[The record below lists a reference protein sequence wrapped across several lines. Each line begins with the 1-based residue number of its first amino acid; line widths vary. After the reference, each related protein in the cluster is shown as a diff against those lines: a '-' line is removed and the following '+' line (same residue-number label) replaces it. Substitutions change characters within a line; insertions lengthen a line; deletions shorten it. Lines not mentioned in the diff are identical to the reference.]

1 MPAAPQK
8 GCRRFHTELAMNTVK
23 EIASKLKLSEAAI
36 YRYVA
41 AGRLECH
48 RFGNAI
54 RVSDEQLNDFL
65 DRQKINSSES
75 QLSVST
81 FRHL

>member
-1 MPAAPQK
+1 
-8 GCRRFHTELAMNTVK
+8 MNTVK
-23 EIASKLKLSEAAI
+23 EIASQLKLSEAAI

-41 AGRLECH
+41 AGTLECH